1 MKKLAIILSLIISIS
16 SLAQDTLNFKM
27 VDATT
32 YQSYVDKDWNKVIE
46 VGNKALKQDIDYY
59 FLRMRLGIAYYEK
72 TNYRKSIIHFEKAM
86 DMNNEEVV
94 ATEYLYYAYKNIGN
108 DIQAMKTLDR
118 SNTKYANKL
127 LDEQKLFQNIYM
139 FFSTRIYDADKLK
152 DASLPAYQKEISEQ
166 KGFNPIYTEQ
176 FIPGSYY
183 NFQLGGTMRFSP
195 TWRVDLSYQNFQ
207 VKKEQHIL
215 DPFQETLQEAKVSQ
229 TQWNINNTFRISNKM
244 TASLFFTYLSNK
256 IDYIDIKTE
265 RIPIQYVEVEQEKI
279 RNVLLGIGLSRQQT
293 YFDINWS
300 ASFLTTMAEPA
311 IQTDFG
317 VKIYPFG
324 NRKLISESKVSFLKA
339 DSTGMHPVFSQS
351 LSYSPIERLNFSLVG
366 NWGEMESWSN
376 SNGYNV
382 YNGIYGISSLYQANV
397 SVRLV
402 KQLYLKLQY
411 EYMDNSS
418 KIWSKSLIPEDSK
431 DDVKV
436 IEQNNFNTHS
446 IIGGLIWE
454 L

>member
-1 MKKLAIILSLIISIS
+1 MKKLIIILSLIISIS
-16 SLAQDTLNFKM
+16 SFAQDTLNFKM

-59 FLRMRLGIAYYEK
+59 FLRMRLGIAYYEE
-72 TNYRKSIIHFEKAM
+72 TNYRKAIIHFEKAM

-94 ATEYLYYAYKNIGN
+94 AIEYLYYAYKNIGN
-108 DIQAMKTLDR
+108 DIQALRTLDR

-127 LDEQKLFQNIYM
+127 LYEQKIFQNIYT

-152 DASLPAYQKEISEQ
+152 DASLPAYQKEIEQ
-166 KGFNPIYTEQ
+166 EKKPIYTEQ
-176 FIPGSYY
+176 FIPESYY

-195 TWRVDLSYQNFQ
+195 TWRVDVSYQNFQ

-215 DPFQETLQEAKVSQ
+215 DPFRETLEETKVKQ
-229 TQWNINNTFRISNKM
+229 TQWNINNTFRVSNKM
-244 TASLFFTYLSNK
+244 TASLFFTYLSSK

-265 RIPIQYVEVEQEKI
+265 MMPVQYVLVEQEKV
-279 RNVLLGIGLSRQQT
+279 RKMLLGIGLSRQQT

-300 ASFLTTMAEPA
+300 ASFLTTIDEPA
-311 IQTDFG
+311 IQTDLG
-317 VKIYPFG
+317 IKIYPFG

-376 SNGYNV
+376 NNGYNV
-382 YNGIYGISSLYQANV
+382 YNGIYGISSLYQAKV
-397 SVRLV
+397 SLRVA
-402 KQLYLKLQY
+402 KQFYVKLQY

-418 KIWSKSLIPEDSK
+418 KIWSKSLLPEDSK
-431 DDVKV
+431 DDSQV

-454 L
+454 F